1 MPDNNSCKTIDDII
15 TYCQSYLHNED
26 NLNLI
31 KKAYDVAKKKHE
43 GQFRKS
49 GDPFNILLK

>member
-43 GQFRKS
+43 GQFR
-49 GDPFNILLK
+49 